1 MPPTKQ
7 LYNIGCKV
15 HCQVKKTWKNCVV
28 QGWDSKTT
36 QYILDCGGTPLKSK
50 PDKVKFG
57 HYELYPTPPG
67 ESAII
72 FGTLP
77 LASCPEDFII
87 HLAPS
92 PRDA

>member
-15 HCQVKKTWKNCVV
+15 HCQVKKTWINCVV

-36 QYILDCGGTPLKSK
+36 QYILEYRGTTLKSK

-57 HYELYPTPPG
+57 HYALHPTPPG

-77 LASCPEDFII
+77 LKHAPEEFLV
-87 HLAPS
+87 HLSA
-92 PRDA
+92 